1 MKPRTALAVGI
12 ALAVGA
18 SASAAHDLRGTLQ
31 GHDSLSPSERPATP
45 GRRAFY
51 WEVPNGV
58 IALLPSRANPERDL
72 GVVLTGEGVTESTG
86 PVTVPVEGGRCR
98 PGTVVI
104 APGATLTVDNR
115 DLLAHEFFLTRA
127 DNTAP
132 LVPAEV
138 TNPRTRRQFPAPPA
152 GTYLLRDARSPE
164 FRCWIRSGP
173 GQGRVLPVDSRGGF
187 TATGLADG
195 EYTVKV
201 YFEGEERATQPVT
214 VEGRAAEVTVT
225 LGEPSAPSNRRGR
238 ER

>member
-1 MKPRTALAVGI
+1 MGI
-12 ALAVGA
+12 ALAVVA
-18 SASAAHDLRGTLQ
+18 SAAAAHDLRGTLQ
-31 GHDSLSPSERPATP
+31 GHDSLSPAERPAPP

-72 GVVLTGEGVTESTG
+72 GVVLTGAGVTESTG

-98 PGTVVI
+98 PGTVVV
-104 APGATLTVDNR
+104 APGATLTLDNR

-127 DNTAP
+127 ADAAP
-132 LVPAEV
+132 LVPAEL
-138 TNPRTRRQFPAPPA
+138 TNPRTRRQMQAPPA
-152 GTYLLRDARSPE
+152 GVYLLRDARSPA
-164 FRCWIRSGP
+164 FRCWVRSGE
-173 GQGRVLPVDSRGGF
+173 GQGRILPVDSRGGF

-201 YFEGEERATQPVT
+201 YFEGEERAAQPVV
-214 VEGRAAEVTVT
+214 VEGRAAEVTVP
-225 LGEPSAPSNRRGR
+225 LGEPAAPTNRHGR